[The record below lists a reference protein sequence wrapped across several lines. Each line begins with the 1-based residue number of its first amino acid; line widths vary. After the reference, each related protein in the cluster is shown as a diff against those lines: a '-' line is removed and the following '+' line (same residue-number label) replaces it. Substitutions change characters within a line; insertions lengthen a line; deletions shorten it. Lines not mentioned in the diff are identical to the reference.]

1 MDVISC
7 YKNGVKNVVAP
18 CGTALTKDQ
27 VTLLSRYCDEVVLLL
42 DRDEAG
48 LKGAVKALNEF
59 ANIENINSN
68 VLILSHGKDPDDYF
82 KHQNLDDFT
91 KLEKEKISGFDFL
104 IDYKMRDCNRENYQD
119 LIGVLNFLFE
129 YILLWSSEVVKD
141 GFINKLAQKLNIDK
155 GIILKEMGN
164 HKIKKHPR
172 YKGSIEESPK
182 VPKNNF
188 KRILSLDEENEL
200 DLLLVLDT
208 IPNGREII
216 RQCGLTKDF
225 FYYEGSKTVF
235 LKYFT
240 NNLSEKQNILD
251 FFDDD
256 NQKEYLQRKIFSEE
270 LKFDE
275 NLLVN
280 NAIDRIFRVM
290 SRFYERKKNEIG
302 ESIKIA
308 ELYKDDGF
316 IRELMEDKEVM
327 TREILKLKKLQE
339 LKK

>member
-1 MDVISC
+1 M
-7 YKNGVKNVVAP
+7 
-18 CGTALTKDQ
+18 
-27 VTLLSRYCDEVVLLL
+27 
-42 DRDEAG
+42 
-48 LKGAVKALNEF
+48 
-59 ANIENINSN
+59 
-68 VLILSHGKDPDDYF
+68 
-82 KHQNLDDFT
+82 
-91 KLEKEKISGFDFL
+91 
-104 IDYKMRDCNRENYQD
+104 
-119 LIGVLNFLFE
+119 
-129 YILLWSSEVVKD
+129 
-141 GFINKLAQKLNIDK
+141 
-155 GIILKEMGN
+155 
-164 HKIKKHPR
+164 
-172 YKGSIEESPK
+172 
-182 VPKNNF
+182 
-188 KRILSLDEENEL
+188 
-200 DLLLVLDT
+200 
-208 IPNGREII
+208 
-216 RQCGLTKDF
+216 
-225 FYYEGSKTVF
+225 
-235 LKYFT
+235 
-240 NNLSEKQNILD
+240 D